1 MDLLNICPYDIL
13 LEYSTYFNIGTVKVG
28 VLGYSLQVSWV
39 NSDRW
44 CLCFVDNVYKAV
56 MLLSLFVVLFWDCN
70 LTKRSWL

>member
-1 MDLLNICPYDIL
+1 MDLLNIFPNDIL

-44 CLCFVDNVYKAV
+44 YLCLIDNDYKAV
-56 MLLSLFVVLFWDCN
+56 MLLS
-70 LTKRSWL
+70 